1 MPLLQPFDNKV
12 PVISYLPMVNVSGTA
27 LFSFTNL
34 IMLWVG
40 AAPHR

>member
-27 LFSFTNL
+27 FSFTNL
-34 IMLWVG
+34 IML
-40 AAPHR
+40 